1 MHTTLKQLWMVFVIP
16 IMIGVVLAASG
27 YIGTPRNKGIW
38 IEPQVPLSYYT
49 TTEPNSHYQW
59 TVLYPCQNCEQS
71 TALRNAITT
80 LGTKQSLVR
89 VLIPTT
95 LHEVDE
101 QHFYLADPHQMLIL
115 KYPIQDPLA
124 VVNDLKR
131 LLKSVSQ

>member
-1 MHTTLKQLWMVFVIP
+1 MNIYIRLKQLWMVLVIP
-16 IMIGVVLAASG
+16 IIMGSPCCKWIYWDPEKQRYSG
-27 YIGTPRNKGIW
+27 LN
-38 IEPQVPLSYYT
+38 QVPLSYYT

-80 LGTKQSLVR
+80 LGTKQSLVK

-101 QHFYLADPHQMLIL
+101 QHFYLADPH
-115 KYPIQDPLA
+115 KC
-124 VVNDLKR
+124 
-131 LLKSVSQ
+131 

>member
-49 TTEPNSHYQW
+49 TTEPNMHYQW

-80 LGTKQSLVR
+80 LGTKQSLVK
-89 VLIPTT
+89 LQLMLNT
-95 LHEVDE
+95 
-101 QHFYLADPHQMLIL
+101 QMLEFKLISL
-115 KYPIQDPLA
+115 EE
-124 VVNDLKR
+124 N
-131 LLKSVSQ
+131 SQLCQELHIE